1 MPSAD
6 LTPGAFLGNSFNRNE
21 WSVFHRRNSPI
32 MKSMPR
38 KMPDLLKR
46 GCDPPYISKE
56 VYAPHFVPYLKW
68 VYARARDQPQRVRF
82 ADSAG
87 GPTCVR
93 CGSPRSARC
102 RSGLAL
108 KPKCR
113 TCGVAA
119 AGGIAMINSIGNIGG
134 FVAPNLKTLAE
145 QALNNPT
152 AGMIC
157 LGVVAL
163 LGSVMMLALARIGNR
178 SSQSL
183 PVVHAV

>member
-1 MPSAD
+1 
-6 LTPGAFLGNSFNRNE
+6 
-21 WSVFHRRNSPI
+21 
-32 MKSMPR
+32 
-38 KMPDLLKR
+38 
-46 GCDPPYISKE
+46 
-56 VYAPHFVPYLKW
+56 
-68 VYARARDQPQRVRF
+68 
-82 ADSAG
+82 
-87 GPTCVR
+87 
-93 CGSPRSARC
+93 
-102 RSGLAL
+102 
-108 KPKCR
+108 
-113 TCGVAA
+113 
-119 AGGIAMINSIGNIGG
+119 MINSIGNIGG